1 MKALMSLQEEQEEY
15 ILKTQREK
23 QELKQEMEAK
33 SRALEEAQ
41 RQLEEVRANRHRVD
55 QDVVVRGALS
65 VHLGQTGLVGFMRKQ
80 VCKKTTGSSL
90 CRFGMR
96 HSPDVAG
103 SSLGFLSRYFC
114 SLSPTGCSEETS
126 PGEHQRQALERP
138 DEQAHAAD
146 WTRRCESHL
155 DVMNLFKCTL
165 NMVRLPKKP
174 KKSSYILMGN
184 FRKRRIKMI

>member
-96 HSPDVAG
+96 HSTDVAG
-103 SSLGFLSRYFC
+103 SSLGFLSRF
-114 SLSPTGCSEETS
+114 TS
-126 PGEHQRQALERP
+126 ALCLRQAAQRKLRQASTNVKHWNVQMNRLMRP
-138 DEQAHAAD
+138 IGPGGA
-146 WTRRCESHL
+146 SL
-155 DVMNLFKCTL
+155 
-165 NMVRLPKKP
+165 
-174 KKSSYILMGN
+174 I
-184 FRKRRIKMI
+184 